1 MQEDGKGVPCDV
13 ATSTSLSEDG
23 NNAVD
28 ENEYVANN
36 DSVLSESNQPQDT
49 STEVAL
55 ANTVWIANAP
65 NDSEREIDPGLSG
78 DSATA
83 NSNEKSSAQGEQ
95 RTPEQIRRKAVG
107 HQAAIVWG
115 FFLVWAVLQVLAGI
129 FGSLGKMDSP
139 SLDAWINLF
148 TEPIAV
154 LVVLLATGTLSRS
167 KSTEG
172 KANYHCAIRF
182 SSRKTITW
190 KELLIIV
197 VTVTA
202 VSAVGDVFGSGFQ
215 GLLDMFGLKQHDTM
229 TEIDTMVN
237 HSMIGLLDVVLIGP
251 VIEELLMRGIIMSA
265 LERYGRIF
273 AIVTSSLLFGFMH
286 GDISQGFAAVLY
298 GLELGWIACE
308 YSIGWSIAMHIFNNL
323 VLAEGLNALFAMLND
338 PMSSIL
344 EAVFDG
350 FFIVLA
356 IALLICNR
364 RKVAAWY
371 RDNKTPRHTYR
382 GWQSPLFIFTLVA
395 FGLFALSRIGF

>member
-1 MQEDGKGVPCDV
+1 M
-13 ATSTSLSEDG
+13 
-23 NNAVD
+23 
-28 ENEYVANN
+28 
-36 DSVLSESNQPQDT
+36 
-49 STEVAL
+49 
-55 ANTVWIANAP
+55 
-65 NDSEREIDPGLSG
+65 
-78 DSATA
+78 
-83 NSNEKSSAQGEQ
+83 
-95 RTPEQIRRKAVG
+95 
-107 HQAAIVWG
+107 
-115 FFLVWAVLQVLAGI
+115 
-129 FGSLGKMDSP
+129 
-139 SLDAWINLF
+139 
-148 TEPIAV
+148 
-154 LVVLLATGTLSRS
+154 
-167 KSTEG
+167 
-172 KANYHCAIRF
+172 
-182 SSRKTITW
+182 TW
-190 KELLIIV
+190 KALLIIV

-323 VLAEGLNALFAMLND
+323 VLAEGLNALFAMLSD

-364 RKVAAWY
+364 CKVAAWY

-382 GWQSPLFIFTLVA
+382 AWQSPLFIFTLVA